1 MSSSGKHK
9 GMGGAMLVVSAG
21 VLSSRVLGFLRDVV
35 LASVWGTGLGMGIW
49 VAAFRIP
56 NLARALFGEGS
67 FTSAFVPVFSETLEK
82 DGASA
87 AWRAACRV
95 VSVLTLVLG
104 ALVVVTALICLGL
117 LFVSSGGLHR
127 GAGMMTPEALHR
139 QDLCRQVWLMTP
151 VLMPY
156 ALLICVAV
164 AWGGVL
170 NTFRRF
176 AVPALTPLILN
187 VLMIVAAG
195 GVWWTQI
202 HGRTPAEIAAVA
214 EKGTG
219 IWWLVPAVLLAG
231 VLHVWVHLH
240 AAKKAAGG
248 DRFHFEPALRAPEVR
263 KVATL
268 MAPALIGTGLIQFN
282 ILLDTVWATMLG
294 PAALASLYFS
304 QRIIYLPV
312 GLFGVASSV
321 VSLPAMSQSWARN
334 ERQEFCGQLAH
345 SLRSVLFM
353 CLPMTALLIVLD
365 EPIVRLVF
373 QRGSFGESSVDAT
386 LWALIFYLPGIP
398 FFSLVKPMANGF
410 FARQDTR
417 TPVLVTMACLSLNV
431 VLNLLVIA
439 PHAWPGSLFALEIVK
454 PLQQGGL
461 AFSTTLCSM
470 LNLFLLALIFRR
482 RTGLRVF
489 HEVGPAFI
497 KIFVAT
503 GVAALAAM
511 LVLNGTRVI
520 IDGKGPVLLQRL
532 FTVLVPLGA
541 GYGAYIAAAWVMGC
555 EELKELAM
563 LIFTKLRRKKS

>member
-1 MSSSGKHK
+1 
-9 GMGGAMLVVSAG
+9 MLVVSAG

-35 LASVWGTGLGMGIW
+35 LASVWGTGLGMGLW

-67 FTSAFVPVFSETLEK
+67 FTSAFVPVFAETLEK
-82 DGASA
+82 EGVPA

-95 VSVLTLVLG
+95 VSVLVLVLG
-104 ALVVVTALICLGL
+104 VLVVATILVCLGL
-117 LFVSSGGLHR
+117 LRFFP
-127 GAGMMTPEALHR
+127 GAGNDNL
-139 QDLCRQVWLMTP
+139 QRQVLLMTP
-151 VLMPY
+151 ALMPY

-164 AWGGVL
+164 ALGGVL

-187 VLMIVAAG
+187 VTLIAAAG

-214 EKGTG
+214 EQGTG

-231 VLHVWVHLH
+231 VLHVWLHLR
-240 AAKKAAGG
+240 AAQRAAGG
-248 DRFHFEPALRAPEVR
+248 ERFHFEPALRAPEVR

-268 MAPALIGTGLIQFN
+268 MLPALIGTGLIQFN
-282 ILLDTVWATMLG
+282 ILLDTVWATLLG

-312 GLFGVASSV
+312 GLFGVASGV

-334 ERQEFCGQLAH
+334 EHQEFCGQLAH
-345 SLRSVLFM
+345 SLRGVLFM
-353 CLPMTALLIVLD
+353 CLPMTALLIVLA
-365 EPIVRLVF
+365 EPVVRLVF
-373 QRGSFGESSVDAT
+373 QRGSFGDASVQAT

-410 FARQDTR
+410 YARQDTR
-417 TPVLVTMACLSLNV
+417 TPVLVTLACLALNV
-431 VLNLLVIA
+431 CLNLLVIA
-439 PHAWPGSLFALEIVK
+439 PHAWPGSPFALDVLK

-461 AFSTTLCSM
+461 ALSTTLCSL
-470 LNLFLLALIFRR
+470 LNLALLGVIFRR
-482 RTGLRVF
+482 RTGLHVF
-489 HEVGPAFI
+489 REVGPAFI
-497 KIFVAT
+497 KIMAAT

-511 LVLNGTRVI
+511 LVLNGTRVML
-520 IDGKGPVLLQRL
+520 DGKGPLLLQRL
-532 FTVLVPLGA
+532 FTVLVPLAA
-541 GYGAYIAAAWVMGC
+541 GYGAYLAAAWLMGC
-555 EELKELAM
+555 EELRELAA
-563 LIFTKLRRKKS
+563 LIFARLRRRKT